1 MFYQNR
7 KIHEQ
12 FEAYNN
18 ETSIRYH
25 YGRTPYCQNVDR
37 SAARKNS
44 NIEVVLKTDD
54 SRTAIDHLRTY
65 PVDLVILDIELH
77 GADGFTLLKRI
88 KSLQEKTRVLF
99 LSSKSES
106 FTPDALSG
114 QVQMVL
120 SVNART

>member
-65 PVDLVILDIELH
+65 PVDLVILDIELP
-77 GADGFTLLKRI
+77 GADGFTLPRELNHCRKRRGFCFCPQNQN
-88 KSLQEKTRVLF
+88 LLRRTRYPGRCKWF
-99 LSSKSES
+99 C
-106 FTPDALSG
+106 
-114 QVQMVL
+114 Q
-120 SVNART
+120 